1 MDVHASIRFPLAAGT
16 ASVIGKV
23 EEGNSVALIIWT
35 NDYRVGV
42 DSLDA
47 DHIMI
52 FSLINHI
59 DEAHLSGTDEQAI
72 GRILKV
78 LIDRALAHFQR
89 EEMMMRKNE
98 YPDFE
103 AHAAEHQ
110 KIIDE
115 LRSLYAAYQD
125 HPSARVSAEIVSLLS
140 AWLEEHVLESDMRY
154 RPYMPES

>member
-1 MDVHASIRFPLAAGT
+1 M
-16 ASVIGKV
+16 
-23 EEGNSVALIIWT
+23 ALIVWT
-35 NDYRVGV
+35 SEYRVGV

-47 DHIMI
+47 DHIVI

-59 DEAHLSGTDEQAI
+59 DESHLSGTDELAI
-72 GRILKV
+72 GHILRV

-115 LRSLYAAYQD
+115 LQALYAAYQD
-125 HPSARVSAEIVSLLS
+125 HPSAQVSAEIVSLLS
-140 AWLEEHVLESDMRY
+140 AWLDEHVLESDMRY
-154 RPYMPES
+154 RPYMAKA